1 MAFNRCAVRGRNTGF
16 TLVEL
21 LVVIAIIGIL
31 VALLL
36 PAIQAARESAR
47 RTQCS
52 NNLKQLAV
60 AMHNHHDT
68 HGYFPNAYV
77 LKNYPGGTGDWGAMP
92 RLFPY
97 MEQTGLHDT
106 LDPQDYTGPI
116 PAVNATT
123 QTPVPVLICPSDP
136 TQVLNP
142 NAANDGKSNYPPSA
156 LICITTTPAAKLKIY
171 MRDITDGT
179 SSTFMIGE
187 RDLRDGIG
195 AIWVGRRNGITDAMT
210 YGRADLP
217 LNTPWAGGSD
227 PNCTRH
233 AWTSKHPG
241 GANFAL
247 ADASVRFIGDTI
259 ESHYGYTQSCAGVVN
274 TADFLYQN
282 LYRPNDRRA
291 VKVP

>member
-1 MAFNRCAVRGRNTGF
+1 
-16 TLVEL
+16 
-21 LVVIAIIGIL
+21 
-31 VALLL
+31 
-36 PAIQAARESAR
+36 
-47 RTQCS
+47 
-52 NNLKQLAV
+52 
-60 AMHNHHDT
+60 
-68 HGYFPNAYV
+68 
-77 LKNYPGGTGDWGAMP
+77 
-92 RLFPY
+92 
-97 MEQTGLHDT
+97 
-106 LDPQDYTGPI
+106 
-116 PAVNATT
+116 
-123 QTPVPVLICPSDP
+123 
-136 TQVLNP
+136 LNP
-142 NAANDGKSNYPPSA
+142 NGSNDGKSNYPCSA
-156 LICITTTPAAKLKIY
+156 QICITTTPVASLEIC

-210 YGRADLP
+210 YARADLP